1 MAETRIQLCGRL
13 VVLIEGVRLESRLP
27 GRQGRVLFAYTA
39 TNRIR
44 PVTRDQLADALW
56 PGQPPAATEAALS
69 ALLSK
74 MRREVGRERLTGRHE
89 LQLVLPDDA
98 LVDLEAAEEAI
109 HRAEAAV
116 TRTDWTAAWPASRVA
131 LHTATRGFLVGLD
144 GPWVEAQRRR
154 VHDLRVRALEAV
166 AETGLGMGAHEL
178 RSAERSGRTLVEL
191 EPFRESGYRYLMR
204 AFAERGNPAEALRV
218 YDRLRTVL
226 RDELGAAPGV
236 ETQLLHRRLLAP
248 AARAPAAVPDAR

>member
-13 VVLIEGVRLESRLP
+13 VVLIEGARLESRLP
-27 GRQGRVLFAYTA
+27 ARQGRIMFAYLA

-44 PVTRDQLADALW
+44 PVTREQLAAALW
-56 PGQPPAATEAALS
+56 PGEPPAATEAAIS

-74 MRREVGRERLTGRHE
+74 VRRAVGREHLAGRHE
-89 LQLVLPDDA
+89 LQLLLPEGG

-116 TRTDWTAAWPASRVA
+116 TRADWTAAWPASRVA
-131 LHTATRGFLVGLD
+131 LHTASRGFLVGLD
-144 GPWVEAQRRR
+144 GSWVDTERRR

-166 AETGLGMGAHEL
+166 AETGIGMGAHEL
-178 RSAERSGRTLVEL
+178 RSAERSGRTLIEL

-204 AFAERGNPAEALRV
+204 AVAERGNSAEALRV
-218 YDRLRTVL
+218 YDRLRTML
-226 RDELGAAPGV
+226 RDELGATPGA
-236 ETQLLHRRLLAP
+236 ETQLLHRRLLTP
-248 AARAPAAVPDAR
+248 GAASSAAADAR

>member
-13 VVLIEGVRLESRLP
+13 VVVIEGIRLESRLP
-27 GRQGRVLFAYTA
+27 ARQGRILFAYIA

-56 PGQPPAATEAALS
+56 PGEPPSATETALS

-74 MRREVGRERLTGRHE
+74 LRRAIGREHLVGRHE
-89 LQLVLPDDA
+89 LQLVLPDNP

-116 TRTDWTAAWPASRVA
+116 SRGDWTAAWPASRVA

-144 GPWVEAQRRR
+144 GPWVEAQRGR

-166 AETGLGMGAHEL
+166 AETGLGM
-178 RSAERSGRTLVEL
+178 ERTSSVRPSGR
-191 EPFRESGYRYLMR
+191 
-204 AFAERGNPAEALRV
+204 
-218 YDRLRTVL
+218 
-226 RDELGAAPGV
+226 AAP
-236 ETQLLHRRLLAP
+236 
-248 AARAPAAVPDAR
+248 